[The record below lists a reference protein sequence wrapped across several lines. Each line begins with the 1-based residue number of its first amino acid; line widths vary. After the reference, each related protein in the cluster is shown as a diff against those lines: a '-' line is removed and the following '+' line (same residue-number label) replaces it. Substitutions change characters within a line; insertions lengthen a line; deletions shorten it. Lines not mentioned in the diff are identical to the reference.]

1 MAFLDAAIQEQL
13 RKVFESLTEPVKL
26 VVFTQANDGTNSIV
40 CQMCA
45 ETRSLVE
52 EVAELSDKIS
62 VEVYDFVEDEAVA
75 QQYKIDKIPAVAITG
90 GSEGKDYGIRLFGIP
105 SGYEFSTLIQD
116 IVQVSTGALDLSQ
129 KTLDEI
135 AKLEEPVHIQ
145 VYVTP
150 T

>member
-26 VVFTQANDGTNSIV
+26 VVFTQANDGMHSIV

-45 ETRSLVE
+45 ETQSLVE

-62 VEVYDFVEDEAVA
+62 VEVYDFVADEAVA

-90 GSEGKDYGIRLFGIP
+90 GAEGKDYGIRLFGIP

-135 AKLEEPVHIQ
+135 ARLEQPVHIQ